1 MTETERASLLEK
13 YGLAGNT
20 LPAHVGIIMDG
31 NGRFATALGK
41 SRSYGH
47 RAGMERLRAII
58 TFSSD
63 VGIRVLSVYAF
74 STENW
79 KRPKTEVSA
88 LFSLLVEYFGTEIDA
103 LDRNNVRIRA
113 LGDIY
118 DTNFPKAVSKAVHD
132 AIERTKDN
140 TGLTLCVALNYG
152 AYAEALRAFELLR
165 DVPKGD
171 LTEEKLKDSLY
182 TAGLPDMDLLIRTGG
197 EMRLS
202 NFMLLQAAYAELY
215 FTDVLWPNF
224 DDLEY
229 SKALRE
235 FAHRQR
241 RFGGL

>member
-47 RAGMERLRAII
+47 RAGMERLRSFI

-63 VGIRVLSVYAF
+63 VGIKVLSVYAF

-79 KRPKTEVSA
+79 KRPKAEVSA

-103 LDRNNVRIRA
+103 LDKNNVRIKA

-118 DTNFPKAVSKAVHD
+118 DPNFPQAVCKAVHD

-152 AYAEALRAFELLR
+152 AYAEMLRAFELLR
-165 DVPKGD
+165 GTPKGE
-171 LTEEKLKDSLY
+171 LTVEKLKGSLY

-215 FTDVLWPNF
+215 FTDVLWPEF
-224 DDLEY
+224 DEEKY
-229 SKALRE
+229 ALALGE